1 MLLFENVTLSRA
13 QTTLIRIDSLQLTTP
28 GILCLMGTGGVG
40 KSSLLNALSGQAQE
54 DEDLKLE
61 GRVTLDGSQIP
72 SANGDIVWVSQH
84 EKLLPLNC
92 PAEQLTSKFG
102 IDLELAQTWLAQAGN
117 ADPAG
122 ALNGDGTDLTANDM
136 KGLAVLAALNMPGKL
151 YLLDEP
157 TVGVGD
163 IYEGLIREEIKKVA
177 QSACIV
183 LVSHNR
189 QDCIE
194 VGGYTALVAG
204 GEIKEFAP
212 TVQFFTNPSTEAGRL
227 YVDTGNCNLPIPV
240 VSKYNQFGIWWVVD
254 GLLCG
259 MSRPGLVAEA
269 DAQAAFLAER
279 GIASVICLEERVFY
293 PVDPLKLNG
302 IEHRAFS
309 VPDMS
314 PPTFSQAVDICRL
327 AEPLIKS
334 NKGVAMHCR
343 GGLGR
348 TGTALACVLIW
359 FGDSAKQ
366 AIEKVRLSE
375 PKAIQSNS
383 QLKFLED
390 FAERVSGWH

>member
-1 MLLFENVTLSRA
+1 MLLFENVSLSRA
-13 QTTLIRIDSLQLTTP
+13 QTTLIRIHSLQLTTP
-28 GILCLMGTGGVG
+28 GVLCLMGTGGVG
-40 KSSLLNALSGQAQE
+40 KSSLLMALSGQTE
-54 DEDLKLE
+54 DEDLKLD
-61 GRVTLDGSQIP
+61 GKVTLDGAPIP
-72 SANGDIVWVSQH
+72 SAQANVVWVSQH
-84 EKLLPLNC
+84 EKLLPLIC
-92 PAEQLTSKFG
+92 PAEQLSSKYD
-102 IDLELAQTWLAQAGN
+102 ISLEQAKTWLAKAGHE
-117 ADPAG
+117 DPVA
-122 ALNGDGTDLTANDM
+122 ALQGDGTDLTAKDM
-136 KGLAVLAALNMPGKL
+136 KALAVLAMLHKPGQL

-163 IYEGLIREEIKKVA
+163 IYEEMIREEIKALAKT
-177 QSACIV
+177 ACVI

-189 QDCIE
+189 QDCLE
-194 VGGYTALVAG
+194 VGGYTALIAG
-204 GEIKEFAP
+204 GEIKEFSP
-212 TVQFFTNPSTEAGRL
+212 TEQFFTNPTTEAGRL

-240 VSKYNQFGIWWVVD
+240 VSKYNQFGVWWVVD

-269 DAQAAFLAER
+269 EAQAAFLAER
-279 GIASVICLEERVFY
+279 GVSAVICLEERVFY

-309 VPDMS
+309 IPDMS

-327 AEPLIKS
+327 AEPLIKA

-348 TGTALACVLIW
+348 TGTALACILIW
-359 FGDSAKQ
+359 FGDSASQ
-366 AIEKVRLSE
+366 AIDKVRMSE

-390 FAERVSGWH
+390 FAERISGWH